1 MKTIARLT
9 TRLQGEGDGLML
21 GVALKGHNFF
31 EPNSVYEI
39 VEVLGTHVIRKVGQ
53 GTPGGEGETV
63 MDSPIRQHWAMD
75 VGDLLGL
82 AGANLFVTRAEMIEY
97 QQAQRGDKG

>member
-39 VEVLGTHVIRKVGQ
+39 VDVLGTHIIRKIGQ
-53 GTPGGEGETV
+53 GTPAEDGETV
-63 MDSPIRQHWAMD
+63 LQSPIGQHWAQD
-75 VGDLLGL
+75 VGDLLGM
-82 AGANLFVTRAEMIEY
+82 AGANLFVTRAEMVEY
-97 QQAQRGDKG
+97 QEAQRGDDD